1 MGKSGRTIREM
12 KKMLYLLV
20 IRQKLTH
27 ISLAFARKQ
36 ALILGCPGI
45 RNMHIRHLHISY
57 NAPYLPPPHPPP
69 PKKKK
74 NCVILVFNF
83 SWGGCNT
90 QKKCKTKV
98 MQNLGVQ
105 FDKTLSQDH
114 VQPQMDS
121 RPVSNTW
128 LRDLGK

>member
-45 RNMHIRHLHISY
+45 RNMHIRHLHISH
-57 NAPYLPPPHPPP
+57 NAPHLPPPPPP

-74 NCVILVFNF
+74 LRTFGF
-83 SWGGCNT
+83 
-90 QKKCKTKV
+90 QFL
-98 MQNLGVQ
+98 LGRLQ
-105 FDKTLSQDH
+105 YPEDMKNKGYAKFGSAI
-114 VQPQMDS
+114 
-121 RPVSNTW
+121 
-128 LRDLGK
+128 

>member
-45 RNMHIRHLHISY
+45 RNMHIRHLHISH
-57 NAPYLPPPHPPP
+57 NAPHLPPPP
-69 PKKKK
+69 PKKKMRTFGFQFLLGRLQYPEDMK
-74 NCVILVFNF
+74 NKGYAKFGSAI
-83 SWGGCNT
+83 
-90 QKKCKTKV
+90 
-98 MQNLGVQ
+98 
-105 FDKTLSQDH
+105 
-114 VQPQMDS
+114 
-121 RPVSNTW
+121 
-128 LRDLGK
+128 